1 MNYREKLVAQIVICM
16 VIFAGI
22 RTIGMLDIKGVRE
35 VKAFVGE
42 HFQKNYTAED
52 IKTAGSR
59 LIEEAGD
66 IHSDITSVVL
76 KANKVG
82 EFGEPMGKADE
93 DGIQVIYAAAA
104 GEVTSVGIN
113 KDMGMYVKVNHNDKV
128 TTYGNLCQLTVV
140 TGDKVKKG
148 QIIGSFDNKTEAEFL
163 YSQTDL

>member
-52 IKTAGSR
+52 IN
-59 LIEEAGD
+59 
-66 IHSDITSVVL
+66 SDITSVVL

-113 KDMGMYVKVNHNDKV
+113 KDMGMYVKINHNDKV

>member
-1 MNYREKLVAQIVICM
+1 MNFRDKLVVQIVICM

-22 RTIGMLDIKGVRE
+22 RTIGILDIKGVRE

-76 KANKVG
+76 KANKIG
-82 EFGEPMGKADE
+82 EFGEPIGKADE
-93 DGIQVIYAAAA
+93 DGIQVVYATAA
-104 GEVTSVGIN
+104 GEVTAAGIN
-113 KDMGMYVKVNHNDKV
+113 EDMGMYVKIKHNDKL
-128 TTYGNLCQLTVV
+128 TTFGNLCQLSVV
-140 TGDKVKKG
+140 TGDNVKKG
-148 QIIGSFDNKTEAEFL
+148 QIIGSFDNKTGAEFL
-163 YSQTDL
+163 YSQADL